1 MAMRA
6 ISVFSGAQCDSTR
19 SSSMQEV
26 RQTMAGGERGLVLL
40 VSGSLWFSSAF
51 YVAGPGPSVIINSQG
66 FFSCRP
72 VLLK

>member
-6 ISVFSGAQCDSTR
+6 ISVFSGAQCDSTC

-26 RQTMAGGERGLVLL
+26 GQTMAGGERGPVLL
-40 VSGSLWFSSAF
+40 VSGS
-51 YVAGPGPSVIINSQG
+51 GPSVIINSQG